1 MCFENIAQTFENLKN
16 AKLFKEGVVGC
27 APRLL
32 CKFDGGIAN
41 LAHMCKYD
49 GGIANLVHM
58 CKYDGGIA
66 NLAHMFREYGTLVQF
81 THI

>member
-49 GGIANLVHM
+49 GGIANL
-58 CKYDGGIA
+58 
-66 NLAHMFREYGTLVQF
+66 AHMFREYGTLVQF